1 MSAEPSRRQFVRSAA
16 CAACSAVVASACGTQ
31 DTVGG
36 GGSPDEPIADVGRY
50 PDGMR
55 AATDPKD
62 TVMPLCPGGGTYL
75 TGPAADTVAV
85 NTAAKVSGNYYI
97 GRDSQGLFAVDV
109 TCPHAGCATVL
120 QAGSLTWVCPCHSS
134 TFGFNGTLLQGPAA
148 TPLKRYFVCKDSAG
162 RLVIDTS
169 KRI

>member
-1 MSAEPSRRQFVRSAA
+1 MSADPSRRQFVKSAA
-16 CAACSAVVASACGTQ
+16 CAACSAFVASACGTQ

-50 PDGMR
+50 PEGMR

-62 TVMPLCPGGGTYL
+62 TVMPLCPGGGTYI

-85 NTAAKVSGNYYI
+85 NTAVKVSGNLYI
-97 GRDSQGLFAVDV
+97 ARDSQGLFALDV
-109 TCPHAGCATVL
+109 VCPHAGCPPTL
-120 QAGSLTWVCPCHSS
+120 QPNSLTWLCPCHAS
-134 TFGFNGTLLQGPAA
+134 TFGFNGSLIQGPATRA
-148 TPLKRYFVCKDSAG
+148 LYKYFVCKDSAG

-169 KRI
+169 KKI